1 MFFYT
6 LYSQQKM
13 EHDEEIALVEKTKY
27 ASHMAELEEQLRRA
41 QLKFDM
47 KQALDE
53 RRKAS
58 GLNKKKKKKKNK
70 NEDDD
75 DDDDEEEEEEI
86 EAGIKEG
93 EEGIEGTEVKAEEGE
108 HVRTVEEELAH
119 IQSLM
124 SSARG
129 AWNSAE
135 IKFQNFHGLAL
146 ANRKKIQN
154 KKMKQKEL
162 IMEISRNST
171 LRETI
176 ESQDTTLNVAKSQLL
191 QLVSEEASLWHDISI
206 EETSIEI
213 IDVEVAEQVQKEKEE
228 KEKKEALR
236 LAKESGAEVE
246 IEIITLADGTTQQII
261 RVIEK
266 KDRDFGCQTD
276 PVAFGNNSNSNSNSN
291 NVSSSSNNNNNSQAG
306 ELLRIV
312 KEELTDTSNKY
323 ATLRRKTAEEL
334 EKMGYDLSKFARGLG
349 KQLGMKLEVKEVAIS
364 KEGT

>member
-1 MFFYT
+1 
-6 LYSQQKM
+6 
-13 EHDEEIALVEKTKY
+13 
-27 ASHMAELEEQLRRA
+27 
-41 QLKFDM
+41 
-47 KQALDE
+47 
-53 RRKAS
+53 
-58 GLNKKKKKKKNK
+58 
-70 NEDDD
+70 
-75 DDDDEEEEEEI
+75 
-86 EAGIKEG
+86 
-93 EEGIEGTEVKAEEGE
+93 
-108 HVRTVEEELAH
+108 
-119 IQSLM
+119 
-124 SSARG
+124 
-129 AWNSAE
+129 
-135 IKFQNFHGLAL
+135 GLAL

-276 PVAFGNNSNSNSNSN
+276 PVGNNNNNSTI
-291 NVSSSSNNNNNSQAG
+291 SSSSSSSNNNNNNSQAG